1 MLDETTRRGLTVKLE
16 GIISKFL
23 SNQSENDVDLP
34 FNDDL
39 LSTRMADAAM
49 LVLIHSDEVQEW
61 LREQGY
67 LKDEA

>member
-49 LVLIHSDEVQEW
+49 LVLVHSDEVQEW
-61 LREQGY
+61 LRDQGY

>member
-1 MLDETTRRGLTVKLE
+1 MLDETTRRGLAVKLE